1 MPMTIDC
8 EPAKNL
14 ASTST
19 QNETSGGASL
29 GTEAIDV
36 VAVGTTVIMVATHAA
51 TVSAAAAYASK
62 RRRSVA

>member
-1 MPMTIDC
+1 MTVDC
-8 EPAKNL
+8 VPATNL
-14 ASTST
+14 ASRYA
-19 QNETSGGASL
+19 QNETSGGASV

-36 VAVGTTVIMVATHAA
+36 VAVGTAVIMVATHAA